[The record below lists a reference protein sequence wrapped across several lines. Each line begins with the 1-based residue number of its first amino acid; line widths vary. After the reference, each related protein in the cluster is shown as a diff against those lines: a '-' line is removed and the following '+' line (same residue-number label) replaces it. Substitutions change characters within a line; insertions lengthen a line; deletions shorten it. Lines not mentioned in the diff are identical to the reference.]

1 MFYNAIFT
9 YIQTSIMVHPNFMKM
24 ANPKMVLYQYL
35 LRMVEHDKAQS
46 QSLIG
51 MKKIK
56 KKYF

>member
-1 MFYNAIFT
+1 
-9 YIQTSIMVHPNFMKM
+9 MVHPNFMKM